1 MLGRHKCPSVG
12 NLSYKLWFHHTQNL
26 QLLKRMRPLDK
37 NGFEDRWKIVKYK
50 TVILNVT
57 IYLFEK
63 NHPFKKYLL
72 SAGHYLGLIQWRM
85 WRSPH
90 DAYVFFTIDGLS
102 LESYTRNWWQ
112 WFPLRLGLGAGV
124 GSGRKT
130 NPGTLF
136 LLWNVDLCET
146 YSPFKKKKKTNG
158 TSYFQKKLKMLGV
171 IMVLWLCPF
180 LKRDA
185 LWGIWSW
192 NVMSV

>member
-1 MLGRHKCPSVG
+1 MLP
-12 NLSYKLWFHHTQNL
+12 FIF
-26 QLLKRMRPLDK
+26 LK
-37 NGFEDRWKIVKYK
+37 KI
-50 TVILNVT
+50 IHSRNM
-57 IYLFEK
+57 
-63 NHPFKKYLL
+63 

-85 WRSPH
+85 WSSPH
-90 DAYVFFTIDGLS
+90 NAYVFFTIDGLS

-146 YSPFKKKKKTNG
+146 YSPFKKKNKQNKTNG

-171 IMVLWLCPF
+171 IMVLWLGPF

-192 NVMSV
+192 NVMSL